1 MDFQAEEITV
11 QLTLHGGES
20 LSLFRYN
27 ATGGV
32 ETSEELTE
40 ASEVT
45 MSVPCSM
52 DAASSRTF
60 AIART

>member
-45 MSVPCSM
+45 ICQFPAVWMQRV
-52 DAASSRTF
+52 RG
-60 AIART
+60 RLQ